1 MNKKLKI
8 FLGSIFLIVFILSLT
23 SLKTIFNIPFMSIN
37 TSELVSLISLMLSV
51 FVPRE
56 KLNRDNS
63 IRQNGGKKKLSKRTL
78 IFILIAI
85 VIVPATLLSGTYI
98 LKDKK
103 YYFISILIIIE
114 TLLPFFIRFENRKPE
129 ARELVLLS
137 VICAIAV
144 CSRGAFFMLQQFKP
158 IIAIIII
165 AGVCFGGEAG
175 FLVGAISGF
184 VSNFFFGQGPWTTW
198 QMFAFGIIGLI
209 SGILFKKGLIKNT
222 RLSLTIYGGLATL
235 IIYGGIMNPASVIM
249 WQPLPTIEMIV
260 SSYIMG
266 FPFDLVHAV
275 SGCVFLWLIS
285 GAMIEKLER
294 VKTKYGIFDI

>member
-1 MNKKLKI
+1 M
-8 FLGSIFLIVFILSLT
+8 
-23 SLKTIFNIPFMSIN
+23 
-37 TSELVSLISLMLSV
+37 VSDH
-51 FVPRE
+51 FV
-56 KLNRDNS
+56 N
-63 IRQNGGKKKLSKRTL
+63 
-78 IFILIAI
+78 
-85 VIVPATLLSGTYI
+85 
-98 LKDKK
+98 
-103 YYFISILIIIE
+103 
-114 TLLPFFIRFENRKPE
+114 
-129 ARELVLLS
+129 
-137 VICAIAV
+137 
-144 CSRGAFFMLQQFKP
+144 
-158 IIAIIII
+158 
-165 AGVCFGGEAG
+165 CFGGEAG

-184 VSNFFFGQGPWTTW
+184 VSNFFFGQGPWTAW

-275 SGCVFLWLIS
+275 STCVFLWLIS

-294 VKTKYGIFDI
+294 IKTKYGIFDI

>member
-1 MNKKLKI
+1 MNKKFKI
-8 FLGSIFLIVFILSLT
+8 FFGLLFWAVFILSLV
-23 SLKTIFNIPFMSIN
+23 FEFPFMGIN
-37 TSELVSLISLMLSV
+37 LSEPVSLISFMLSICL
-51 FVPRE
+51 FIPAE
-56 KLNRDNS
+56 KLNRDKT
-63 IRQNGGKKKLSKRTL
+63 IKTYIKKGTLSKRTL
-78 IFILIAI
+78 ISLLIAVI
-85 VIVPATLLSGTYI
+85 IVPATLLFGTYV

-114 TLLPFFIRFENRKPE
+114 TILPFFLRFENRKPE
-129 ARELVLLS
+129 AREIILLS
-137 VICAIAV
+137 TICAIAV

-158 IIAIIII
+158 IVAIIII
-165 AGVCFGGEAG
+165 TGICFGGEAG
-175 FLVGAISGF
+175 FLTGAISGF
-184 VSNFFFGQGPWTTW
+184 VSNFFFGQGPWTVW

-209 SGILFKKGLIKNT
+209 SGILFKKGFLKRT

-249 WQPLPTIEMIV
+249 WQPKPTLEMIV

-275 SGCVFLWLIS
+275 STCVFLWLIS

-294 VKTKYGIFDI
+294 IKTKYGIFDI